1 MKDAILCV
9 DIGTS
14 SLKAAL
20 MPDSPKSIAY
30 ARANFT
36 EKDESKIAREWVGAL
51 KQAVEELK
59 QKSPD
64 TGIEA
69 ICISGNGPTVVSNN
83 GLTLLW
89 SKNAPTSVSDK
100 KSIWIPRLDAF
111 RKLHTHHWYES
122 DKIFGTPEYL
132 IYRLTG
138 NAVTI
143 LPEERFREIY
153 WTEEQ
158 LKAEGFSDD
167 EIKKLPPFVKPG
179 TLAGKITKQA
189 AEETGRL
196 EGTLV
201 FCGAPDFV
209 VALIGTDTLD
219 TGMLCDRSGS
229 SEGLNLCTPIPLNS
243 PNIRTMPSIIPG
255 MWNAAVIIPDTGSRF
270 AIFKQKVEDE
280 LKTKITHKKLV
291 AQIVD
296 TPTLENPQ
304 ILTDEQKKEGLAII
318 HDVTHQL
325 WAALNILKKA
335 SEEAGLPQPRS
346 ITVTGGQALNEK
358 WTQIKCDTL
367 CVPFVVT
374 ECVDAELAGDNIL
387 ARISLGYYDSIE
399 EAAFV
404 LVKKSHIYTPA
415 MPADHA

>member
-30 ARANFT
+30 ARANFM

-69 ICISGNGPTVVSNN
+69 VCISGNGPTVVSNN

-189 AEETGRL
+189 AEETGLL

-255 MWNAAVIIPDTGSRF
+255 MWNAAVIIPDT
-270 AIFKQKVEDE
+270 
-280 LKTKITHKKLV
+280 
-291 AQIVD
+291 
-296 TPTLENPQ
+296 
-304 ILTDEQKKEGLAII
+304 
-318 HDVTHQL
+318 
-325 WAALNILKKA
+325 
-335 SEEAGLPQPRS
+335 
-346 ITVTGGQALNEK
+346 
-358 WTQIKCDTL
+358 
-367 CVPFVVT
+367 
-374 ECVDAELAGDNIL
+374 
-387 ARISLGYYDSIE
+387 
-399 EAAFV
+399 
-404 LVKKSHIYTPA
+404 
-415 MPADHA
+415 